1 MSIEK
6 PKDER
11 RELYDKFRAGLKGG
25 DETSSFYDEDDL
37 IDIYDQAADLE
48 DEYVKIEVLLT
59 GSRLYP
65 DSEALAARKGYLFF
79 AYDLQDGVT
88 DTIRRRSTGS
98 LLWKVLE
105 MRAAEAKSSDET
117 VARLRE
123 LLEAENDLDDETV
136 IQVVDLASAA
146 GAYEWLKEN
155 ESFLRTKTTYL
166 PTLLY
171 ELHVVAIINDD
182 RPFAIAKLEE
192 LTEIDPFTADYWAI
206 LAEEQLNSDN
216 IDAAIS
222 AADYA
227 LAISSDHPGAII
239 AKARAL
245 TRTES
250 RPQEVI
256 DLIEPVID
264 DKLSDPSVAEM
275 YVAALIHVGRQDT
288 AEKFLTEFNDR
299 NPWDRSAVNLLLLLE
314 HPEISVLLD
323 RYYSYDT
330 EHSESEWTEWALTH
344 YNSGGYRQAAMI
356 LGCLY
361 RQQGLSIENEI
372 LYYSTLYAAEFYTAL
387 AAMLDDMIKN
397 HLERLTPEL
406 VMAGIL
412 SVFRTKG
419 KTAARHALERV
430 MKIHPL
436 EQTSRWGI
444 DNTLKA
450 IGYSSMFGM
459 LTKILETSDR
469 VNIDDIDPFIA
480 PKPIRH

>member
-1 MSIEK
+1 
-6 PKDER
+6 
-11 RELYDKFRAGLKGG
+11 
-25 DETSSFYDEDDL
+25 
-37 IDIYDQAADLE
+37 
-48 DEYVKIEVLLT
+48 
-59 GSRLYP
+59 
-65 DSEALAARKGYLFF
+65 
-79 AYDLQDGVT
+79 
-88 DTIRRRSTGS
+88 
-98 LLWKVLE
+98 
-105 MRAAEAKSSDET
+105 
-117 VARLRE
+117 
-123 LLEAENDLDDETV
+123 
-136 IQVVDLASAA
+136 
-146 GAYEWLKEN
+146 
-155 ESFLRTKTTYL
+155 
-166 PTLLY
+166 
-171 ELHVVAIINDD
+171 
-182 RPFAIAKLEE
+182 
-192 LTEIDPFTADYWAI
+192 
-206 LAEEQLNSDN
+206 
-216 IDAAIS
+216 
-222 AADYA
+222 
-227 LAISSDHPGAII
+227 
-239 AKARAL
+239 
-245 TRTES
+245 
-250 RPQEVI
+250 VI

-387 AAMLDDMIKN
+387 AAMLDDMIEN